1 MIKVLLY
8 EGEIIGN
15 PLEMPINAS
24 SIKYLGGLFARKI
37 RWEVDYSEATDKE
50 QLKWMR
56 ADITIRIIRALS
68 EKRPVIFNEVCY
80 IAVNNGDINEIA
92 YNIAEIMKQY
102 GEPVTFGEDDE
113 QGLRIITD

>member
-15 PLEMPINAS
+15 PLEMPINAN
-24 SIKYLGGLFARKI
+24 SIKYLGGLFAQKI
-37 RWEVDYSEATDKE
+37 RWEVDYSNATDKE
-50 QLKWMR
+50 KLEWMR

-68 EKRPVIFNEVCY
+68 EKRPVIFNEVYY
-80 IAVNNGDINEIA
+80 IAVNNCDIDKIA
-92 YNIAEIMKQY
+92 YNIAEAIEQY
-102 GEPVTFGEDDE
+102 GEPVTFGKDDQ